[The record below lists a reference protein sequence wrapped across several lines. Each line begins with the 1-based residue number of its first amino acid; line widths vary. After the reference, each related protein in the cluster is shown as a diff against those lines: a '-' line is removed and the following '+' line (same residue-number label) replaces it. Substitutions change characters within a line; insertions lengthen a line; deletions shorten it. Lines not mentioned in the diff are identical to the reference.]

1 MESLKRD
8 ERKVTGMLAASR
20 KVSFMDRTSAAAVG
34 DSSRYAILAANV
46 SRVISNSS
54 GRTLDPLET
63 KVMERAAEL
72 LDKIV
77 QGSKF
82 IEYKEAYALSDPR
95 ENLFTFEHAI
105 SALNR
110 VNLRQNNAGLTDV
123 FALLKDDL
131 NRMASNN
138 DVGESRRIAIT
149 KFFEVLGDLF
159 YRDIADS
166 SVSIQD
172 SEFETVSL

>member
-1 MESLKRD
+1 
-8 ERKVTGMLAASR
+8 MLAASR

-46 SRVISNSS
+46 SKVISTSS
-54 GRTLDPLET
+54 GRTLEPVEIKL
-63 KVMERAAEL
+63 MERAAEL

-82 IEYKEAYALSDPR
+82 IEHSEAFVLSDPR
-95 ENLFTFEHAI
+95 ENLFTFDHALT
-105 SALNR
+105 ALQR
-110 VNLRQNNAGLTDV
+110 VNLSQTSTGLTDI
-123 FALLKDDL
+123 FDLLKSDL
-131 NRMASNN
+131 H
-138 DVGESRRIAIT
+138 RIAVNNEIEEARRLAIRQ
-149 KFFEVLGDLF
+149 FFEELCELF